1 MDRALREFRIRGVS
15 TNIAFVE
22 NLLKHPTFLNN
33 QYTTKFIDETPELF
47 EFAARKDR
55 AARLRHAGE
64 TALGAYLRSRV
75 GAEIEVLAEA
85 DGRGRC
91 RHYAPVRLDFDPPPG
106 AVEKIRVAAVADG
119 HLVGTRAA

>member
-1 MDRALREFRIRGVS
+1 MPAVP
-15 TNIAFVE
+15 
-22 NLLKHPTFLNN
+22 H
-33 QYTTKFIDETPELF
+33 
-47 EFAARKDR
+47 AARKDR

-106 AVEKIRVAAVADG
+106 AVEKVRVAAVADG